1 VIDGEDP
8 GGITE
13 TVGWKGGG
21 GFRFYRLAPASV
33 EQDGVRRP
41 AE

>member
-21 GFRFYRLAPASV
+21 GFRFYRLAPA
-33 EQDGVRRP
+33 GG
-41 AE
+41 